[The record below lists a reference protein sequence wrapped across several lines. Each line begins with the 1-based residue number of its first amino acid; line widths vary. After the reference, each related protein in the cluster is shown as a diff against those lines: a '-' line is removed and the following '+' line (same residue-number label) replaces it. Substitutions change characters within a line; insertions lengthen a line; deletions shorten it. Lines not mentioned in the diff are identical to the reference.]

1 MAGLY
6 LNNAVL
12 LLAEKHEGE
21 LVRKSLSGNGVNL
34 VQSYTLISAA
44 EQIQKLHPR
53 VLVVDGDNSGFRLDE
68 LSHLVKS
75 EPGLKYVP
83 VLILKSENNT
93 QLQSESSAFQHVE
106 VIDKENT
113 EEGKLKERIIQHL
126 EPSISIKFWGVR
138 GSTPC
143 ANMENMRYGGNT
155 TCVQIDAPFLNSF
168 LILDCGTGIRNL
180 GNQIMKYRSDGVSGD
195 IFITHPHWD
204 HIQGFPFFKPFYQGN
219 NRFAIHMP
227 DQDGRSTEEIIS
239 GHLSKTFFPVTLEM
253 LSSKLEYVTQPAAIQ
268 EFDGYSVE
276 YILSNHPIN
285 TAIYKF
291 NIGGYVIVFCPDNEI
306 DWEDDEYSMD
316 KLEHFIAGCDVLIH
330 DGQFD
335 EETYQQK
342 RGWGH
347 SAWESVIELAEKCN
361 VKRLYI
367 THHDPDSSDSILDEI
382 AKKIKKNHKG
392 TFTDIALAKEGA
404 TIKLPLRRVLSE

>member
-12 LLAEKHEGE
+12 LLAEKHTGDF
-21 LVRKSLSGNGVNL
+21 VRKNLKGNGVNL
-34 VQSYTLISAA
+34 VQSSTIISAA
-44 EQIQKLHPR
+44 EHIQKLHPR
-53 VLVVDGDNSGFRLDE
+53 VLLVDGDNVEFRLEE
-68 LSHLVKS
+68 LSNLVKA
-75 EPGLKYVP
+75 EPGLRYVP
-83 VLILKSENNT
+83 VLVLMSETNT
-93 QLQSESSAFQHVE
+93 KFQSGSSAFLHVE
-106 VIDKENT
+106 VINKENT
-113 EEGKLKERIIQHL
+113 EKGKLKERIAQHL
-126 EPSISIKFWGVR
+126 EPSVSIKFWGVR

-180 GNQIMKYRSDGVSGD
+180 GNQIMKYRSEGVKGD

-204 HIQGFPFFKPFYQGN
+204 HIQGFPFFKPFYHSN
-219 NRFAIHMP
+219 NKFAIHMP
-227 DQDGRSTEEIIS
+227 NQDGRSTEEIIS
-239 GHLSKTFFPVTLEM
+239 GHLSKTFFPVTLDM
-253 LSSKLEYVTQPAAIQ
+253 LASDLEYITPPGTIK
-268 EFDGYSVE
+268 EFDGYTVE

-306 DWEDDEYSMD
+306 DLDDENYSMD
-316 KLEHFIAGCDVLIH
+316 KLEHFISGCDVLIH

-335 EETYQQK
+335 NETYKQK

-347 SAWESVIELAEKCN
+347 SAWELVIELAEKCN
-361 VKRLYI
+361 VKRLYL
-367 THHDPDSSDSILDEI
+367 THHDPDSSDSHLDEI
-382 AKKIKKNHKG
+382 ARKIKKNHTG
-392 TFTDIALAKEGA
+392 SFTDIALAKEGA
-404 TIKLPLRRVLSE
+404 TIKLPLRRVLSD